1 MSFENYIFAFSSFE
15 DETYFFSLHMTWRRR
30 FFCVNVDEEAIELY
44 DGDFYASRDEIDES
58 HEMMT
63 KRRKVINFQPLSM
76 RLIEA
81 MCE

>member
-1 MSFENYIFAFSSFE
+1 MATKI
-15 DETYFFSLHMTWRRR
+15 
-30 FFCVNVDEEAIELY
+30 FCVNVDEEAIELY
-44 DGDFYASRDEIDES
+44 DGDFYALRDEIDES

-63 KRRKVINFQPLSM
+63 KRRKAINFQPSSM